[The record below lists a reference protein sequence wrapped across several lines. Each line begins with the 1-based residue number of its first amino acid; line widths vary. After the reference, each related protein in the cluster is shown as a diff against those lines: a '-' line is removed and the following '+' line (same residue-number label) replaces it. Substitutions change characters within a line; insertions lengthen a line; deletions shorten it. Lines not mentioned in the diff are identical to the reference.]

1 MTAAASSVR
10 GYMTVRADKTNGF
23 ACFLVGIIADFSDRK
38 EDDVCYKFLLIFAIF
53 LNLELKYM
61 QTCRIK

>member
-1 MTAAASSVR
+1 MSRLKLREASIELRLNCSV
-10 GYMTVRADKTNGF
+10 F

-38 EDDVCYKFLLIFAIF
+38 EDDVCYKFLLIFAFF

-61 QTCRIK
+61 QTCRFK

>member
-1 MTAAASSVR
+1 
-10 GYMTVRADKTNGF
+10 MTVRADKTNGF